1 MVITCI
7 FGECVKN
14 VKGDKNM
21 INRKKRLGW
30 RLLPLSKRLTP
41 AQKIRRAKR
50 ISKREAQDTYT
61 EK

>member
-1 MVITCI
+1 M
-7 FGECVKN
+7 
-14 VKGDKNM
+14 
-21 INRKKRLGW
+21 KKRKGHK
-30 RLLPLSKRLTP
+30 LLPLSRRLTP